1 MAADS
6 LLTAEAD
13 ASCDVA
19 CLMFDGSDPG
29 SFALCASVY
38 KRHYMDG
45 QIPCLFISS
54 KADLPEGLS
63 PPGLS
68 PSEFCRRHRLPAPT
82 LFSCAGPAEPSTAV
96 FARLATMATF
106 PHLVH
111 GELHTTSF
119 WLRVALGAVGAAV
132 AAILSFSLYRV
143 LVKSR

>member
-1 MAADS
+1 MRQRLQGKVPPPWGPCRGPGATF
-6 LLTAEAD
+6 LLTRP
-13 ASCDVA
+13 
-19 CLMFDGSDPG
+19 LPQQ
-29 SFALCASVY
+29 
-38 KRHYMDG
+38 RHYMDG

-106 PHLVH
+106 PWVPARRPL
-111 GELHTTSF
+111 
-119 WLRVALGAVGAAV
+119 
-132 AAILSFSLYRV
+132 
-143 LVKSR
+143 